1 MTMFRYL
8 SFLMVMFLSLPSIV
22 LADQKDPRL
31 NELFFNLKIVS
42 TQSEAEYLS
51 GNIWNIWSSH
61 LDEKINRALSNGK
74 IAASNQEN
82 KLALQYFNQ
91 VIELD
96 PDFAEGW
103 NKRATLYYM
112 TGDYQASLDDIEE
125 TLKLEPRHFGAL
137 SGRGMCYIKLDNW
150 LLAISAFEKAL
161 DVNPWLVEAQHNID
175 LLKRLLKQVA
185 FNGISTK
192 VINN

>member
-1 MTMFRYL
+1 ML
-8 SFLMVMFLSLPSIV
+8 LSLPSIV

-42 TQSEAEYLS
+42 TLSEAEYLS
-51 GNIWNIWSSH
+51 DNIWNIWSSH

-74 IAASNQEN
+74 IAASNQEH

-112 TGDYQASLDDIEE
+112 AGDYQASLNDIGE

-150 LLAISAFEKAL
+150 LLAISAFKKAL

-192 VINN
+192 VINI

>member
-8 SFLMVMFLSLPSIV
+8 SFLIIMLLSLPSIV

-42 TQSEAEYLS
+42 TLSEAEYLS
-51 GNIWNIWSSH
+51 DNIWNIWSSH

-74 IAASNQEN
+74 IAASNQEH

-112 TGDYQASLDDIEE
+112 AGDYQASLNDIEE

-150 LLAISAFEKAL
+150 LLAISAFKKAL

-192 VINN
+192 VINI